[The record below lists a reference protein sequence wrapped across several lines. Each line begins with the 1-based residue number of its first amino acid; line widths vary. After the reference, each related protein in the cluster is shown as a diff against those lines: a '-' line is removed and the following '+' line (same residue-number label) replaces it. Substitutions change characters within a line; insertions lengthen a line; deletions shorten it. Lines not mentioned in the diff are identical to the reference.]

1 MERKIS
7 RGDVYYADL
16 NPVLGSEQGG
26 IRPVV
31 VVQNNVGNRHSPTVI
46 VVAITARMQKHRL
59 PTHVKLN
66 QGAAGLAHDSV
77 ILCEQIRTIDKT
89 RLKQLVTRLH
99 RAVMDQVDQALRV
112 SLAVEK

>member
-31 VVQNNVGNRHSPTVI
+31 VVQNNVGNRHS
-46 VVAITARMQKHRL
+46 ARMQKHRL

-89 RLKQLVTRLH
+89 RLKQLVTRLPQ
-99 RAVMDQVDQALRV
+99 AVMDQVDQALRV

>member
-16 NPVLGSEQGG
+16 NPVRGSEQGG
-26 IRPVV
+26 IRPVL

-66 QGAAGLAHDSV
+66 QEAAGLARDSV

-89 RLKQLVTRLH
+89 RLKQLAARLSQPMMDRVD
-99 RAVMDQVDQALRV
+99 RALKV
-112 SLAVEK
+112 SLAVE